1 MQTATTGL
9 VLRQV
14 KVGEA
19 DRIITILTPELGVV
33 SASARG
39 SLRMKSA
46 LFSATGLFCYSEFTL
61 SSGRSHYFVD
71 NAQVKKVFH
80 GISATIEG
88 MALASYMAEI
98 AMELAPAPPEADAQ
112 LRLLLNC
119 LYMLS
124 ERSYPCRQ
132 LKAIYE
138 LRALTLAGYM
148 PDVAACARCG
158 KTDGNMGFSAVDG
171 RIFCADCRRDG
182 ALLPLPAGAVAAVR
196 HVVSCDLARLF
207 SFALPNETAAA
218 FAAAAEQFL
227 KAQLQRSFK
236 TLDFYH
242 ELGGTAP

>member
-80 GISATIEG
+80 
-88 MALASYMAEI
+88 ASPPPSRGWRW
-98 AMELAPAPPEADAQ
+98 PAIWRRSPWSLPPP
-112 LRLLLNC
+112 R
-119 LYMLS
+119 
-124 ERSYPCRQ
+124 RRQ
-132 LKAIYE
+132 
-138 LRALTLAGYM
+138 T
-148 PDVAACARCG
+148 PSCG
-158 KTDGNMGFSAVDG
+158 
-171 RIFCADCRRDG
+171 CC
-182 ALLPLPAGAVAAVR
+182 
-196 HVVSCDLARLF
+196 
-207 SFALPNETAAA
+207 
-218 FAAAAEQFL
+218 
-227 KAQLQRSFK
+227 
-236 TLDFYH
+236 
-242 ELGGTAP
+242 